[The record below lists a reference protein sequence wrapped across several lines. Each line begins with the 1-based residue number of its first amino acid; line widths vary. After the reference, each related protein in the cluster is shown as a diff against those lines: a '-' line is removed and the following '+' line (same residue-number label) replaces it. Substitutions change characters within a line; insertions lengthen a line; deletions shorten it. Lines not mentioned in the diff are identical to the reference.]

1 MKKAVS
7 FFEWLFYGTRRR
19 VIDLYNKIRRLRL
32 KNKTPSIICNNC
44 IGGIIYH
51 DMGLKFLSPTIN
63 LWFTCEDFIK
73 FVRNL
78 EYYTS
83 CEIEQIFTEN
93 RNYPVGI
100 MRRGEETVK
109 VYFMHYGTFEKALNK
124 WRERAKR
131 INYDNIYVIM
141 ENSDSTD
148 PEDSVCRDFFS
159 LDCKNKMMLTGIK
172 SLKDNENACVMKL
185 FDSNYVKG
193 DILSYKNEISLKRK
207 LDDFDYISFLNK

>member
-1 MKKAVS
+1 MNKIVL
-7 FFEWLFYGTRRR
+7 FFKTLYYGTRRR
-19 VIDLYNKIRRLRL
+19 AIDLYNKIRRRRL

-51 DMGLKFLSPTIN
+51 DMGLQFRSPTVN

-78 EYYTS
+78 DYYLN

-93 RNYPVGI
+93 INYPVGI
-100 MRRGEETVK
+100 MRRGDETVK
-109 VYFMHYGTFEKALNK
+109 VYFMHYGTFEKAVKK

-131 INYDNIYVIM
+131 VDFNNLYVIM
-141 ENSDSTD
+141 ENPDSTD

-159 LDCKNKMMLTGIK
+159 LENKNKMMLTGIK
-172 SLKDNENACVMKL
+172 SLENNENACVMNIYG
-185 FDSNYVKG
+185 DDYVRG
-193 DILSYKNEISLKRK
+193 DILSYKNEVSLKRK
-207 LDDFDYISFLNK
+207 LDDFDYISFLNR